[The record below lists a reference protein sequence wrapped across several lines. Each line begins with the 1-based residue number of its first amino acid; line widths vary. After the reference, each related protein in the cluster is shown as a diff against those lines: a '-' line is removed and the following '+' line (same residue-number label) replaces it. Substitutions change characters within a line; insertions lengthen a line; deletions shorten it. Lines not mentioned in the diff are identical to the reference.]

1 MSGKL
6 GVVCVVVA
14 MMLTGFLGF
23 LGSVDEVE
31 SNVTNW
37 DYVTDVAGAFDSDK
51 SDMFS
56 RYNPSANLTGYS
68 VFKDYNNSYLT
79 GGEYSTATGANEYFI
94 YSSSGASTVYTVTL
108 TPNKTSGI
116 GSGSWS
122 ATLTNS
128 DGTHTVTGTMD
139 EKWGM
144 NNNDIVSW
152 WNGSQAY
159 GGVVGVKMK
168 DIMDKIVQAT
178 DMEGQIRVQLEGTSG
193 SSIGFGVSNSTGQ
206 RVIGDYSGIRLI
218 EYWNPTSES
227 SSATYDPS
235 SGISES
241 SGMNGTDDVYIV
253 WQGNPTRNSTSNV
266 PLVFTIAVNSKP
278 NTTYLD
284 PTNGVTPAQQ
294 TLNTTTYET
303 HTYGA
308 DNLTLNV
315 TSGTGVSNPGGT
327 WNGQI
332 AINTTESSGTVGT
345 LAVVGYESARW
356 MFQFTFQDG
365 TEVTQFEHNVNTFSL
380 TFSKSGSTWSL
391 TAGGTTKELSISGD
405 IVLWGIQGAN
415 LTTISSITGT
425 FGRADP
431 AYSADVSAT
440 ITNNRCY
447 GSTQFDVLVPVTIST
462 TYTNTYWNN
471 NYKMSE
477 MSIILKR
484 PTTDIEQRL
493 NLHGIADANGY
504 EHMSTIIIS
513 YTQAG
518 GWNVITGGRISPY
531 SPYFGDANV
540 NLGQWPAII
549 INVNLTTSTLSVQP
563 ITTFTNFTDYSYI
576 ESLQTKICD
585 IDSNGSYIDY
595 MVIPDTNLAK
605 MSMSVTNTVIFIE
618 GGGLYMQNAT
628 ISTNEKFGSSVADR
642 TVKISFDSFVRI
654 GDGITVNNVRFNVN
668 SDKSTILI
676 DDKAHPLARTT
687 AVYVPESVG
696 AFYYRGSTYAAG
708 HAYLIDSDNGVTDCG
723 TATDLDVTLNGT
735 WLTTANM
742 SLGTNEH
749 TSTPTWGGSNWSL
762 DVNGTIV
769 IFIGFLIVCAIVG
782 KIKLGMDA
790 LDIAIILGS
799 AIIALMVIA

>member
-68 VFKDYNNSYLT
+68 AFQKYNESFLT
-79 GGEYSTATGANEYFI
+79 GAEYSTSSGANEWFFYTSQAGSAAYSIELTPDTGEWPNVGGWTGAI
-94 YSSSGASTVYTVTL
+94 YNANGNLVGSVNDIFKILHGWNENNHVSRWNGSVSYDGAVAIKMSDLVAKIKEKIPLSTIVIQANGSNNSIIGLDVSYSQIVSMSRGYIDILTPSSTTTAVTVDSATGTISAEGQTVSLDEAYYAWQANGSSDNMESSFTFSIYGAST
-108 TPNKTSGI
+108 
-116 GSGSWS
+116 
-122 ATLTNS
+122 
-128 DGTHTVTGTMD
+128 TG
-139 EKWGM
+139 
-144 NNNDIVSW
+144 
-152 WNGSQAY
+152 
-159 GGVVGVKMK
+159 
-168 DIMDKIVQAT
+168 
-178 DMEGQIRVQLEGTSG
+178 
-193 SSIGFGVSNSTGQ
+193 
-206 RVIGDYSGIRLI
+206 
-218 EYWNPTSES
+218 
-227 SSATYDPS
+227 
-235 SGISES
+235 
-241 SGMNGTDDVYIV
+241 
-253 WQGNPTRNSTSNV
+253 
-266 PLVFTIAVNSKP
+266 
-278 NTTYLD
+278 YLD
-284 PTNGVTPAQQ
+284 PTAGVTPTQQ
-294 TLNTTTYET
+294 TISTTTITTQDIKANHVTINLSSAEYVGMQSKALWQGTLYMSEGNISKALLTISYSYNSGLGGCQYSVTWMDGHTET
-303 HTYGA
+303 SSKTTSLTI
-308 DNLTLNV
+308 NLDINSASLESTVSTLGYSSTDV
-315 TSGTGVSNPGGT
+315 SFTEVAEIQLTGVSSYLN
-327 WNGQI
+327 
-332 AINTTESSGTVGT
+332 SMSGTYSEDYSQSLSGT
-345 LAVVGYESARW
+345 FDAAKSGNVWSAKT
-356 MFQFTFQDG
+356 MFQEIIEN
-365 TEVTQFEHNVNTFSL
+365 TE
-380 TFSKSGSTWSL
+380 
-391 TAGGTTKELSISGD
+391 
-405 IVLWGIQGAN
+405 
-415 LTTISSITGT
+415 
-425 FGRADP
+425 
-431 AYSADVSAT
+431 
-440 ITNNRCY
+440 TN
-447 GSTQFDVLVPVTIST
+447 

-477 MSIILKR
+477 MSIIFKR
-484 PTTDIEQRL
+484 PTADIEQRL

-504 EHMSTIIIS
+504 EHMSSTIIS

-518 GWNVITGGRISPY
+518 GWSIITGGRISPY

-595 MVIPDTNLAK
+595 MVIPDTNLPK
-605 MSMSVTNTVIFIE
+605 MSMSVTNTVIYIE

-687 AVYVPESVG
+687 AVYVPEAVG

-769 IFIGFLIVCAIVG
+769 IFIGFLIICAIVG